1 MNLCKIK
8 FYLILLFTSLTFLFS
23 CSENTNEPTQSSY
36 TYNIPEQVNDGWKV
50 GSISSVGLTA
60 EPLVNMMEYLNGKD
74 EHRIHSIIIIK
85 DSTLVLEEY
94 FADFYF
100 DTDHVQSEGEW
111 IEYDRN
117 TLHFMASVTKS
128 FTSVLFGIAMDE
140 GLIQSVDETVIS
152 HYPAYSSFMTD
163 QKADITIKHLL
174 TMSAGLAWDENTYPF
189 GDSRNDVTGLFQS
202 SDPIKFILQKT
213 LESTPGSRFHY
224 NSGYTNVL
232 ADIIRRQNGIN
243 LKQYAEQKL
252 FGPLGITSYRLDMLT
267 SRLAF
272 ASGGLYL
279 GVRDLAKIGQ
289 LYLND
294 GVWNGNR
301 IVSKEWV
308 TESTQSYINPNYG
321 FANGYGYQWWLDNF
335 AYNGKVFNFYF
346 AAGWGGQYM
355 YLLPQENMIIV
366 ITCGYFLTQETVSAQ
381 ELIADYILA
390 SIN

>member
-1 MNLCKIK
+1 MFKVGNIELKDPLLLAPMEDVTGIAFRKLCKELGADIVYTE
-8 FYLILLFTSLTFLFS
+8 FVNSDGLIRDNKKTHDKLRI
-23 CSENTNEPTQSSY
+23 TNEERPVGIQIY
-36 TYNIPEQVNDGWKV
+36 GGEIDPMREAAIIAEKEIPEIIDINAGCWVKKV
-50 GSISSVGLTA
+50 ANRGAG
-60 EPLVNMMEYLNGKD
+60 
-74 EHRIHSIIIIK
+74 
-85 DSTLVLEEY
+85 
-94 FADFYF
+94 
-100 DTDHVQSEGEW
+100 
-111 IEYDRN
+111 
-117 TLHFMASVTKS
+117 
-128 FTSVLFGIAMDE
+128 
-140 GLIQSVDETVIS
+140 
-152 HYPAYSSFMTD
+152 
-163 QKADITIKHLL
+163 
-174 TMSAGLAWDENTYPF
+174 AGLLKDPVYMQKMVKEIVEAVKLPVTVKTRLGWDENTYPF

-202 SDPIKFILQKT
+202 SDPVKFILQKN

-232 ADIIRRQNGIN
+232 ADLVRIQNGIN
-243 LKQYAEQKL
+243 LRQYAEQKL

-294 GVWNGNR
+294 GLWNGNR
-301 IVSKEWV
+301 IVSKGWI

-321 FANGYGYQWWLDNF
+321 FANGYGYQWWLDDF
-335 AYNGKVFNFYF
+335 YYNGKTFNFYF

-381 ELIADYILA
+381 ELIADYILP